1 MGSVIMDI
9 ILLSIV
15 LFILGVY
22 YYIRFKQTSKK
33 LYIMRQ
39 TAKINIMLDM
49 LEIYTLINNITDYKK
64 RNDIL
69 KLLMIHYGIE
79 NNEMNM
85 KIIEE
90 ADKAL
95 KNDYENVSY
104 LLNTNLDKYLY

>member
-1 MGSVIMDI
+1 
-9 ILLSIV
+9 
-15 LFILGVY
+15 
-22 YYIRFKQTSKK
+22 
-33 LYIMRQ
+33 
-39 TAKINIMLDM
+39 M

-104 LLNTNLDKYLY
+104 LLNTNLDKYLVSPLASSSSNRSITLSISSIIDNFCKFSMFL

>member
-1 MGSVIMDI
+1 
-9 ILLSIV
+9 
-15 LFILGVY
+15 
-22 YYIRFKQTSKK
+22 
-33 LYIMRQ
+33 MRQ
-39 TAKINIMLDM
+39 TAKINIM
-49 LEIYTLINNITDYKK
+49 LEIYTLINNITEYKK
-64 RNDIL
+64 RKDIL

>member
-1 MGSVIMDI
+1 
-9 ILLSIV
+9 
-15 LFILGVY
+15 
-22 YYIRFKQTSKK
+22 
-33 LYIMRQ
+33 
-39 TAKINIMLDM
+39 
-49 LEIYTLINNITDYKK
+49 
-64 RNDIL
+64 
-69 KLLMIHYGIE
+69 MIHYGIE

>member
-1 MGSVIMDI
+1 
-9 ILLSIV
+9 
-15 LFILGVY
+15 
-22 YYIRFKQTSKK
+22 
-33 LYIMRQ
+33 MRQ

-49 LEIYTLINNITDYKK
+49 LEIYTLINNITEYKK
-64 RNDIL
+64 RKDIL